1 MTDDQ
6 GTIPAQPL
14 QPGDPRQLGPYHLLG
29 RLGQGGMGSVYLGQH
44 PDGQPVAVK
53 VIRADLAGDDEFR
66 HRFRREVASA
76 RQVPPFCTAEVLDA
90 DPDHDPPYLV
100 VEYVDGPSLASV
112 VDARGPLT
120 PANLHGL
127 AIGVAAALTAIH
139 GAGVIHRDLKPGNVL
154 LAPGSPKV
162 IDFGIARAVDATRG
176 LTGTGEVIG
185 TVAYMRQSSSTPRD
199 ASSARPQ
206 TSSPGARSSPTPA
219 PAGSRL
225 LPTPTR
231 RSRCAS

>member
-76 RQVPPFCTAEVLDA
+76 RQVPPFCTAEVLDP
-90 DPDHDPPYLV
+90 DP
-100 VEYVDGPSLASV
+100 
-112 VDARGPLT
+112 T
-120 PANLHGL
+120 
-127 AIGVAAALTAIH
+127 T
-139 GAGVIHRDLKPGNVL
+139 
-154 LAPGSPKV
+154 
-162 IDFGIARAVDATRG
+162 TRP
-176 LTGTGEVIG
+176 TWW
-185 TVAYMRQSSSTPRD
+185 SSTSTDRASPRWWTR
-199 ASSARPQ
+199 AGRSPRP
-206 TSSPGARSSPTPA
+206 T
-219 PAGSRL
+219 
-225 LPTPTR
+225 
-231 RSRCAS
+231 